1 MQCRFGLVWD
11 ALQETLHRLVEH
23 AMQLQCTTTSSSGII
38 QIPAPSSSLLTHW
51 RCYPHLF
58 DHWNSKCCNISIKNN
73 KSAPP
78 AAPQTWAS
86 IKKWLNS
93 NLSWLKSVKY
103 FPPDTTQLIRV
114 QHCVILLSTQA
125 AALTHHLSD
134 TVSRVLQCPG
144 PSFRWIDHVKMPC
157 PQEQCLHGFLNCEST
172 SGRLLELCPKAMS
185 TLLSRGESHR
195 SRSLYSQFAANQ
207 STMKRRAKWYMG

>member
-23 AMQLQCTTTSSSGII
+23 AMQLQCTTTSSSGIV
-38 QIPAPSSSLLTHW
+38 QIPSPSSSLLTHW
-51 RCYPHLF
+51 RCYPHLCF
-58 DHWNSKCCNISIKNN
+58 HWNSKCCNISIKNN

-103 FPPDTTQLIRV
+103 FHQDNKIFSSRHHTADPSSVIVSYCYQPKQQHWLITCQTQWVEFFNV
-114 QHCVILLSTQA
+114 QVP
-125 AALTHHLSD
+125 
-134 TVSRVLQCPG
+134 VSG
-144 PSFRWIDHVKMPC
+144 
-157 PQEQCLHGFLNCEST
+157 G
-172 SGRLLELCPKAMS
+172 
-185 TLLSRGESHR
+185 
-195 SRSLYSQFAANQ
+195 
-207 STMKRRAKWYMG
+207 